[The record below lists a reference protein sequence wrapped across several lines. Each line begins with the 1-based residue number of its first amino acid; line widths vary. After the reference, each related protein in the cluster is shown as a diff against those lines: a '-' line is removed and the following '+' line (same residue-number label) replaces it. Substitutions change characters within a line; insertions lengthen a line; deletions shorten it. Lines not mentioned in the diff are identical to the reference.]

1 MSKFAL
7 RRLGLSDDPGTYRPN
22 LQACLDVVLEQSDSV
37 ADDVLRGLK
46 AAMVPESGKKVA
58 VANDPNT
65 CKAIDTL
72 HSQAAGFKKTFATS
86 LRQGVFGG
94 ESAAQS
100 ARLAMRFDDFQFLDA
115 DQLDA
120 NIELAQSLQTV
131 MTSAEDALPMLNAMV
146 SNLLGWS
153 SVQAHL
159 NPLRPDVFVHALRA
173 AIEEFVPE
181 RALRAPVVH
190 LASGLL
196 GVSLRHLYRETAD
209 WLRSQGV
216 EPVHMTA
223 TKSTGLWNPTMAP
236 DSTVARTMLTLDKLR
251 RLLSGELDPNPQAND
266 KLDFSSTIP
275 VSFET
280 LQDMKLV
287 EPMMKRLA
295 DRASKAVGAM
305 RIKPAPEPVADLLAP
320 QADPGQRKKLGEQL
334 GREVVLLMVENLLN
348 DRRLLPPVRASLQLL
363 EPVLIKLSRQDGRFF
378 SERQHPARM
387 FLDRIT
393 HRSLAFAAVDAPG
406 YGHFQKSFDNA
417 VSVLNGGTGD
427 AAAFARILRKLDE
440 TWTREDAEQHRR
452 ASEAARGL
460 LRAEQRNQVAQA
472 MSKQY
477 AERLQSEQV
486 PDIVRDFLRGPWAQV
501 VAEAQLN
508 FSDGSLDPGGYGAVV
523 DDLIWSTQLRL
534 TRQNRTRL
542 VHLVPEM
549 LLTLRRGLELISY
562 PAERMTVFFDA
573 LVSLHE
579 QVFDSPEQEEAS
591 TTLPGAEGNP
601 LNVGDEPWM
610 VGNEAA
616 DSGFLDEDSV
626 LEEMEARGQKMGSGI
641 DRRQWRVESLSTG
654 AWVDLALGG
663 SWVRAQLTWTSP
675 QRTLYMFI
683 SGGGMTH
690 SMSTKTIEKMKK
702 AGLIRIVSER
712 RVMDNALDAVAQTAL
727 RNELLSAKPKAH
739 E

>member
-1 MSKFAL
+1 
-7 RRLGLSDDPGTYRPN
+7 
-22 LQACLDVVLEQSDSV
+22 
-37 ADDVLRGLK
+37 
-46 AAMVPESGKKVA
+46 
-58 VANDPNT
+58 
-65 CKAIDTL
+65 
-72 HSQAAGFKKTFATS
+72 
-86 LRQGVFGG
+86 
-94 ESAAQS
+94 
-100 ARLAMRFDDFQFLDA
+100 
-115 DQLDA
+115 
-120 NIELAQSLQTV
+120 
-131 MTSAEDALPMLNAMV
+131 
-146 SNLLGWS
+146 
-153 SVQAHL
+153 
-159 NPLRPDVFVHALRA
+159 
-173 AIEEFVPE
+173 
-181 RALRAPVVH
+181 
-190 LASGLL
+190 
-196 GVSLRHLYRETAD
+196 
-209 WLRSQGV
+209 
-216 EPVHMTA
+216 
-223 TKSTGLWNPTMAP
+223 
-236 DSTVARTMLTLDKLR
+236 MLTLDKLR
-251 RLLSGELDPNPQAND
+251 RLLSGELDPNPVATD
-266 KLDFSSTIP
+266 KLDFSSTVP

-305 RIKPAPEPVADLLAP
+305 RNKAALAAPVADMLAP

-363 EPVLIKLSRQDGRFF
+363 EPVLIKLARQDGRFF

-406 YGHFQKSFDNA
+406 YGLFQKSFDNA
-417 VSVLNGGTGD
+417 VSLLNGGPGD
-427 AAAFARILRKLDE
+427 AASFARILRKLDE
-440 TWTREDAEQHRR
+440 AWTREDAERHSR

-472 MSKQY
+472 LSRQY
-477 AERLQSEQV
+477 AERLESEQV
-486 PDIVRDFLRGPWAQV
+486 PDAIRDFLRGPWAQV

-508 FSDGSLDPGGYGAVV
+508 FSDGSLDPGGYAAVV
-523 DDLIWSTQLRL
+523 DDLIWSAQLRL
-534 TRQNRTRL
+534 TRQNRARL

-579 QVFDSPEQEEAS
+579 QVFDSPELDEAS
-591 TTLPGAEGNP
+591 TPAEWVESKPSNAG
-601 LNVGDEPWM
+601 GEPWM
-610 VGNEAA
+610 VGNEAV

-626 LEEMEARGQKMGSGI
+626 LEELEVRGQKRVAGT

-690 SMSTKTIEKMKK
+690 SMSTNTIEKMKK

-712 RVMDNALDAVAQTAL
+712 RVMDSALDAVAQTAL
-727 RNELLSAKPKAH
+727 RNELLAAKPKAD